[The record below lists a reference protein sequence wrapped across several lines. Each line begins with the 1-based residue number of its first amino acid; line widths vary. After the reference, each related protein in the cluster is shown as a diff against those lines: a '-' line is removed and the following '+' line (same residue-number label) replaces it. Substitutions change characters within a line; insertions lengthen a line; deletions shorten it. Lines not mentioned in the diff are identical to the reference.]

1 MNYLKELKAFRD
13 WLLLNDLNTSAIA
26 LWHTLMTINNMTGW
40 KERFNAPNSTV
51 EKLTGLSKQGLV
63 DARKKLIENNL
74 IEYEKGKKGKA
85 PIYQMKSL
93 LVNSFDLY
101 YYQSDDQYTDQSL
114 YQSPNQDLTIP
125 KQILKPIQNKNETN
139 TVAATK
145 RSNYFDEYMICFSGQ
160 PSPIQIQEINSFI
173 DKDGLQEEV
182 ICLAFRKASENGA
195 KYPYARSI
203 LNSWSKKGIRTTED
217 VQKEQQQFEANRQQQ
232 ASQRKG
238 FAPIRK
244 EKIPEYWDSG
254 NSHEEQQMDSDEL
267 EKRRIALQ
275 ERIRAL
281 K

>member
-1 MNYLKELKAFRD
+1 M
-13 WLLLNDLNTSAIA
+13 LLNDLNTSAIA

-101 YYQSDDQYTDQSL
+101 YYQSDDQYTDQSI

-139 TVAATK
+139 TAAVTK

-203 LNSWSKKGIRTTED
+203 LNSWSKKGIRTAED
-217 VQKEQQQFEANRQQQ
+217 VQKEQEQFEANRQQQ